1 MPHYPSVYPS
11 EVKYRPGRIQSLN
24 AQQEVIL
31 KQCWATLLRYWGYEI
46 DLSVEDI
53 QNREAYVASSVC
65 QDLAATND
73 SASIDVKKKKSFFS
87 KKNLQHQTKG
97 KLSEKRGNDL
107 RKNSQ
112 RYTPNVTP
120 SRDVIANYYKHVGHE
135 SCGESDIDDDASL
148 DTFQTASDSLEGTL
162 VDFAAQEATKLQSAT
177 NATYRKR
184 GSVDSQNDLLLF
196 MSEYDPSEI
205 HNCFLG
211 TIKNDLIDNFV
222 LRFVRARKGN
232 YDDTMKMLIKS
243 IHWRHHEVE
252 VENLL
257 REGDAPSVVTGEH
270 PGFVK
275 NFMVNKAFVRGEDKN
290 KNPLF
295 IFQSRKH
302 FASDSSLA
310 GTERYALLIIEWCRL
325 FLREVNESV
334 DLCSLMFD
342 LSGFSMKNADN
353 APVKF
358 LTSIFEAHY
367 PESLGIVIVHNAP
380 WIFSTVWNIIK
391 NWLDPV
397 VASKIHFTKSY
408 EDLQKFIEPKYI
420 PEYLGGKDVK
430 ELTYHK
436 PGPEHTKPMKE
447 KDKAF
452 YSLKRERDQILLQI
466 IETTK
471 RWICCTD
478 SEASSFFLKEKIVLS
493 YQLSNNYIALD
504 PYLRNPGVYDR
515 DGTLK
520 LRN

>member
-1 MPHYPSVYPS
+1 MPQTPSVYPS
-11 EVKYRPGRIQSLN
+11 DVDYRPGRIQSLD
-24 AQQEVIL
+24 ADQEIVL
-31 KQCWATLLRYWGYEI
+31 KQCWATLLKYWGYAL
-46 DLSVEDI
+46 DLSSDDI
-53 QNREAYVASSVC
+53 QNKNAFVVSSVV
-65 QDLAATND
+65 QESKKVNSNNNTDLR
-73 SASIDVKKKKSFFS
+73 KKKSFFS
-87 KKNLQHQTKG
+87 KKAAQASTQA
-97 KLSEKRGNDL
+97 KLSDRRAREMKEKI
-107 RKNSQ
+107 Q
-112 RYTPNVTP
+112 RYQECLTP
-120 SRDVIANYYKHVGHE
+120 SRDTIDVYTANVADDAE
-135 SCGESDIDDDASL
+135 EDSSVDDDASIG
-148 DTFQTASDSLEGTL
+148 TFQTASTSLEGTL
-162 VDFAAQEATKLQSAT
+162 IDFNEHKRVKSSSGRKNTFQRKSFTKIQRDVFPL
-177 NATYRKR
+177 
-184 GSVDSQNDLLLF
+184 
-196 MSEYDPSEI
+196 MSKYNPNEI
-205 HNCFLG
+205 HSCFVG
-211 TIKNDLIDNFV
+211 TLKNDLIDNFI
-222 LRFVRARKGN
+222 LRFVRARKNN
-232 YDDTMKMLIKS
+232 YEDTMKMLVKS
-243 IHWRHHEVE
+243 LDWRKHEVA
-252 VENLL
+252 VEELL
-257 REGDAPSVVTGEH
+257 REGDAPSVVTGKN

-275 NFMVNKAFVRGEDKN
+275 NFLVNKAFVRGQDRN

-334 DLCSLMFD
+334 DSCSLMFD

-397 VASKIHFTKSY
+397 VVSKIHFTKDY
-408 EDLQKFIEPKYI
+408 EDLKKFIEPKFI
-420 PEYLGGKDVK
+420 PEYLGGDDSK

-447 KDKAF
+447 KDEQYYKLN
-452 YSLKRERDQILLQI
+452 SEREQIFLRI

-471 RWICCTD
+471 AWVCCTD
-478 SEASSFFLKEKIVLS
+478 SETSSQYLRDKIHLS
-493 YQLSNNYIALD
+493 YQLSDNYIALD

-520 LRN
+520 VRN